1 MTIYGYKMIDYQF
14 PLLKIKLHVGSGTYI
29 RSIAHRVGTQIGGD
43 AILTSLKRTE
53 IGEYSLDQLYQKTV
67 HTAIWDDL
75 DVNYIKLEDH
85 HERIGDNRIEDIEN
99 K

>member
-14 PLLKIKLHVGSGTYI
+14 PLLKLKLHVGSGTYI
-29 RSIAHRVGTQIGGD
+29 RSIAHRIGMQIGGD

-53 IGEYSLDQLYQKTV
+53 IGEYSLDQFDQKTL

-75 DVNYIKLEDH
+75 EVKYIELEH
-85 HERIGDNRIEDIEN
+85 HHKRI
-99 K
+99 